1 MTVPLLDIRNVSK
14 AYGATQALRNVSL
27 TVMPGE
33 VHAIVGENGA
43 GKSTLINVVSGVV
56 KPDEGEISFEGSV
69 PRIDSPQAAQR
80 LGIATVHQE
89 LSLAELLTVA
99 ENIFAARLPSRHGLV
114 DRTSLMAGAEA
125 VLSALGLSLDPGQR
139 VGTLPLGSR
148 QLVEIAK
155 ALSLDARLL
164 LLDEPTSALNANEK
178 DALFGLVRRLS
189 RLKGI
194 GIIYIS
200 HHLNE
205 ITSLADRITVLRDG
219 RVVSTHQAESITAD
233 MLVHEMV
240 GRAISRRA
248 DSGIHQIGKPLLE
261 ARDLSLAG
269 AFSDVN
275 FTIHAGEIISLVG
288 LLGSGRSALA
298 SCLAGLKTPRYG
310 DILIDDKAVKL
321 TSLRHAKALGIGY
334 VPPERKTDGLFL
346 ELSLGD
352 NIASASL
359 PKFSAVGVFDERKQ
373 SEMARTY
380 IQSLNIR
387 SDGPHTRCAA
397 LSGGNQQKVL
407 LAKWLETKPRLLIVE
422 EPTKGVDIASKSEIH
437 SRLQKLAANGTAI
450 LFVST
455 DLPEILALSHR
466 ILVMYR
472 ENIAAVLTP
481 ATANEQKIMAF
492 ASGLRQEAA

>member
-1 MTVPLLDIRNVSK
+1 MTAPLLDIRNVSK
-14 AYGATQALRNVSL
+14 AYGATQALTDVSL
-27 TVMPGE
+27 TVLPGE
-33 VHAIVGENGA
+33 IHAIIGENGA
-43 GKSTLINVVSGVV
+43 GKSTLINIVSGVV
-56 KPDEGEISFEGSV
+56 KPDRGEISVAGSM
-69 PRIDSPQAAQR
+69 PKIDSPQAAQR
-80 LGIATVHQE
+80 LGIGTVHQE

-114 DRTSLMAGAEA
+114 DRKGLAAGAEA
-125 VLSALGLSLDPGQR
+125 VLSSLGLSLDPAQR
-139 VGTLPLGSR
+139 VGTLPLSSR

-178 DALFGLVRRLS
+178 DALFGLIRRLKS
-189 RLKGI
+189 KGM

-219 RVVSTHQAESITAD
+219 RIVATHEAGSITPEV
-233 MLVHEMV
+233 LVHEMV
-240 GRAISRRA
+240 GRDIVYRGDTGNR
-248 DSGIHQIGKPLLE
+248 HMGKPLLE
-261 ARDLSLAG
+261 TRNLSLPG
-269 AFSDVN
+269 AFSGVN
-275 FTIHAGEIISLVG
+275 FTIHTGEIIGLVG

-298 SCLAGLKTPRYG
+298 ACLAGLRAPRRG
-310 DILIDDKAVKL
+310 TILIDGKNVNL
-321 TSLRHAKALGIGY
+321 ISLRHAMAFGIGY
-334 VPPERKTDGLFL
+334 VPADRKTEGLFL
-346 ELSLGD
+346 DLTLGD

-359 PKFSAVGVFDERKQ
+359 QKFSAAGVFDERKQ
-373 SEMARTY
+373 DETARAY
-380 IQSLNIR
+380 IRSMTIR
-387 SDGPHTRCAA
+387 SDGPRTRCAA

-455 DLPEILALSHR
+455 DLPESLALSHR

-472 ENIAAVLTP
+472 ENIVAVLTP
-481 ATANEQKIMAF
+481 ATTSEQEIMAF
-492 ASGLRQEAA
+492 ASGLNREAA

>member
-1 MTVPLLDIRNVSK
+1 MTAPLLDIRSISK
-14 AYGATQALRNVSL
+14 AYGATQALHDVSL
-27 TVMPGE
+27 TVLPGE
-33 VHAIVGENGA
+33 IHAIIGENGA
-43 GKSTLINVVSGVV
+43 GKSTLINIVSGVV
-56 KPDEGEISFEGSV
+56 KPDSGEINFAGNWE
-69 PRIDSPQAAQR
+69 RIDSPQAAQR
-80 LGIATVHQE
+80 LGIGTVHQE
-89 LSLAELLTVA
+89 LSLADLLTVA
-99 ENIFAARLPSRHGLV
+99 ENIFVARLPSHHGLV
-114 DRTSLMAGAEA
+114 DWKRLVDGAHA
-125 VLSALGLSLDPGQR
+125 VLSSLGLSLDPEQK

-155 ALSLDARLL
+155 ALSLDARML

-178 DALFGLVRRLS
+178 VALFELIRRL

-205 ITSLADRITVLRDG
+205 ITSLADRVTVLRDG
-219 RVVSTHQAESITAD
+219 RVVGTHQAESTTAD
-233 MLVHEMV
+233 NLVQEMV
-240 GRAISRRA
+240 GHAIARRA
-248 DSGIHQIGKPLLE
+248 DSGILHVGKPLLE
-261 ARDLSLAG
+261 VRDLSLAG
-269 AFSDVN
+269 AFSGAN
-275 FTIHAGEIISLVG
+275 FTIHSGEIISLVG

-298 SCLAGLKTPRYG
+298 SCLAGLKTPRHG
-310 DILIDDKAVKL
+310 TILIDGKIVQL
-321 TSLRHAKALGIGY
+321 TSLRHAMALGIGY

-352 NIASASL
+352 NIVSASL
-359 PKFSAVGVFDERKQ
+359 PKFSVAGVFDERKQ
-373 SEMARTY
+373 DETARTY

-407 LAKWLETKPRLLIVE
+407 LAKWLETKPHLLIVE

-437 SRLQKLAANGTAI
+437 SRLQKLAGNGMAI

-466 ILVMYR
+466 ILVMHR
-472 ENIAAVLTP
+472 ENIVAVLTP
-481 ATANEQKIMAF
+481 ATASEQEIMAL